1 MTQHWVNPVNATS
14 DAWGYKLPPRELM
27 RTIKPNASHTWHA
40 PTKKLQVDD
49 LIWIRESLPLGAFI
63 GVGTVATEPVQDH
76 RTWYYEIKFDVARCH
91 AMATS
96 PHHVQMDKRVIGTR
110 PLTKSELA
118 RLRRSLGED
127 LKSIEPDIG
136 KQRRTHEVVARQGQ
150 QAFREALISVYGG
163 CAVTG
168 YVERAALQAAHI
180 RPYDGGTN
188 NQVTN
193 GLLLRAD
200 IHNLFDIGFLWV
212 TDTYKVQIDPTLRNG
227 EYGTLHGKKLRL
239 PVAKSDCPS
248 AEALAAHRQRIA
260 LRAT

>member
-14 DAWGYKLPPRELM
+14 DAWGYELSPRELM
-27 RTIKPNASHTWHA
+27 RKIKPNVSHTWHA

-49 LIWIRESLPLGAFI
+49 LVWIRESLPLAAFI
-63 GVGTVATEPVQDH
+63 GVGTVATEPVQKD

-91 AMATS
+91 DMTAA
-96 PHHVQMDKRVIGTR
+96 PHHIEMDKGVIGTR
-110 PLTKSELA
+110 PLTQGELA
-118 RLRRSLGED
+118 RLQRSLGGK
-127 LKSIEPDIG
+127 LKAVEPNTG
-136 KQRRTHEVVARQGQ
+136 KQRRTHEVVATQGQ
-150 QAFREALISVYGG
+150 QAFRERLISAYGK

-168 YVERAALQAAHI
+168 YVEPAALQAAHI

-200 IHNLFDIGFLWV
+200 VHNLFDLGLLWV
-212 TDTYKVQIDPTLRNG
+212 SDTYKVQLDPTLRQG

-239 PVAKSDCPS
+239 PLAKSDWPS
-248 AEALAAHRQRIA
+248 TGALAAHREQIA
-260 LRAT
+260 MRTT